1 MDRVLVLSAT
11 NCRPEGAGDLS
22 GCDEQGGPEEAT
34 PHRVTR
40 RLRVLL
46 TEDNPLC
53 QLEIQLM
60 LEELDV
66 HVELAS
72 NGSEAV
78 SKFQNAPFDLVLM
91 DIDMPVMDGLS
102 AIHAVRA
109 LERYRGL
116 RPTRIATITGRPA
129 VEYHRAASAAGV
141 CAFLDKPIDP
151 DEIAA
156 LVERLAAEKT

>member
-1 MDRVLVLSAT
+1 
-11 NCRPEGAGDLS
+11 
-22 GCDEQGGPEEAT
+22 
-34 PHRVTR
+34 
-40 RLRVLL
+40 
-46 TEDNPLC
+46 
-53 QLEIQLM
+53 M

-102 AIHAVRA
+102 AIHALRA
-109 LERYRGL
+109 LERFRGL

-129 VEYHRAASAAGV
+129 VEYRRAASAAGV

-156 LVERLAAEKT
+156 LVGGLAAEEA